1 MTAHGSTK
9 TRFQGLY
16 AITPDTPPLAIAT
29 LVAQVSLVIAGGAR
43 VIQYRDKIH
52 TRDERR
58 RRAAALLAC
67 CRAAGVPFILND
79 DLDLAVELG
88 ADGVHLGRDD
98 PDPRLA
104 RERLGETAIIG
115 VSCYDQLALAE
126 AAESAGASYVAFG
139 SFFPSTTK
147 PKAARPDPGLLTE
160 ARHRIALPLVAI
172 GGITPH
178 NGGSLI
184 AAGAD
189 MLAVVTGVFAQPDLT
204 AAARAYTN
212 LFSKGDPVK

>member
-1 MTAHGSTK
+1 MTK
-9 TRFQGLY
+9 TPLQGLY
-16 AITPDTPPLAIAT
+16 AITPDAPLPIAT
-29 LVAQVSLVIAGGAR
+29 LVEQVGAAIAGGAR
-43 VIQYRDKIH
+43 VIQYRDKTH
-52 TRDERR
+52 PPDERR
-58 RRAAALLAC
+58 RRAAALLVH
-67 CRAAGVPFILND
+67 CRAAGVPLIVND

-98 PDPRLA
+98 PDPRAA
-104 RERLGETAIIG
+104 RKRFGETAIIG

-126 AAESAGASYVAFG
+126 AAADAGADYVAFG

-147 PKAARPDPGLLTE
+147 PKAVRPDPGLLTE
-160 ARHRIALPLVAI
+160 ARRRVALPLVAI

-178 NGGSLI
+178 NGGPLI

-189 MLAVVTGVFAQPDLT
+189 MLAVVTGVFAQADIT

-212 LFSKGDPVK
+212 LFPKETH